1 MSASFRFSKTRQKWP
16 LWLFQWTFV
25 HWKCKRSSLRSQCW
39 MRLLLWF
46 SNTVIV
52 ISRFFSLFFSRYGTH
67 FKSYELFHSCL
78 NIFNSQTWNYVSLVI
93 LLVCFICHGLVLIH
107 MFYTNNELRR
117 KLKLEP
123 TIFVIKTENNE
134 LKIPSRKTFPNSPIF
149 PHNTNMVLTPIME
162 KKTTK

>member
-1 MSASFRFSKTRQKWP
+1 MLNETFSGIFKHCDCNFT
-16 LWLFQWTFV
+16 
-25 HWKCKRSSLRSQCW
+25 
-39 MRLLLWF
+39 
-46 SNTVIV
+46 N
-52 ISRFFSLFFSRYGTH
+52 FSLFFSRYGTH

-123 TIFVIKTENNE
+123 TIFVIKTDNNE